1 MIARRGLVAAICA
14 TATAGAG
21 ARAQSS
27 RPPRI
32 GAIHWETAAATE
44 RIEELRRPLREIGL
58 EDGRNLTIE
67 WRWAGRSAAR
77 AAEAVSDL
85 QRLGVDLIFAHS
97 TPTVN
102 AVQGTGT
109 SLPIVMFMSDPL
121 AAGVVSNLARPG
133 ANITGVGT
141 VGPELA
147 PKRLELLRD
156 LLPEL
161 TRVAFIGS
169 PLDPNTQS
177 FLHETGA
184 AGTRLGIAVTP
195 MLIDGPAGLEAAFAR
210 MVEERVQAVIV
221 QPLFIEQRTQIA
233 ALQIRH
239 RIPAIADQPQFA
251 QAGILASYGPDRR
264 ALMSRVAAKIQ
275 AILRGTKPGELPVEL
290 PTTFQFVLNQ
300 KTAAILGLRIPASLL
315 ARADEVIE

>member
-1 MIARRGLVAAICA
+1 VIARRGLVAAICA

-27 RPPRI
+27 RSPRI
-32 GAIHWETAAATE
+32 GAIHWETAAASE
-44 RIEELRRPLREIGL
+44 RMEELRRPLREIGL
-58 EDGRNLTIE
+58 DDGRNLAIE
-67 WRWAGRSAAR
+67 WRWAGRSAER
-77 AAEAVSDL
+77 AAEAVFDL
-85 QRLGVDLIFAHS
+85 QRLGVDLIFVHS
-97 TPTVN
+97 TPTVR
-102 AVQGTGT
+102 AVRDTGT

-121 AAGVVSNLARPG
+121 AVGVVSNLARPG

-156 LLPEL
+156 LLPGL

-177 FLHETGA
+177 FLQETGT
-184 AGTRLGIAVTP
+184 AGTQLGIIVTP
-195 MLIDGPAGLEAAFAR
+195 VLIDGPSGLEDAFAR
-210 MVEERVQAVIV
+210 MVDARVQAVIV

-233 ALQIRH
+233 ALQMRH

-251 QAGILASYGPDRR
+251 QAGVLASYGPDRH

-275 AILRGTKPGELPVEL
+275 AVLRGTRPGELPVEL

-300 KTAAILGLRIPASLL
+300 KTAASLGLRIPANLL